1 MSQKSKNIQKEFS
14 INLSLVEGHQYQ
26 FKVDFELPDVDE
38 LFVDEPPDVGGEGK
52 GPNATRLLA
61 SAIGFCLSASLAFC
75 LKKSRL
81 EVKDLKTKVRGV
93 IARNEEGYWRIQSI
107 QVEVT
112 PSIEP
117 KDAHKIERCREIF
130 ERYCIVTGSV
140 RKGIPVEVTL
150 NFS

>member
-1 MSQKSKNIQKEFS
+1 MSQKSKNISKEFN

-38 LFVDEPPDVGGEGK
+38 LIVDEPPDVGGEGS

-75 LKKSRL
+75 LRKSRL
-81 EVKDLKTKVRGV
+81 EVKDLKTKVHAN
-93 IARNEEGYWRIQSI
+93 IARNDEGYWRIQGI
-107 QVEVT
+107 QVEISPT
-112 PSIEP
+112 TDPEEIKKIDRC
-117 KDAHKIERCREIF
+117 KDIF
-130 ERYCIVTGSV
+130 ERYCIVTSSV

-150 NFS
+150 NLP